1 MAKMKKKPVKK
12 PARRIWEGF
21 LLCRKAVGTEELAE
35 ALAQAG
41 IVCECWHEMQV
52 MEIPVAEGTSLDVE
66 RSEIA
71 WEGEDAIYLENHD
84 VACVFELTVPEDG
97 LAAAGKAFAALA
109 AGGRG
114 VVREDTEDFQPVL
127 AGSF

>member
-71 WEGEDAIYLENHD
+71 WEGEDAIYLGGGEDIALDGVADFEGRD
-84 VACVFELTVPEDG
+84 VVQAQ
-97 LAAAGKAFAALA
+97 LAKIT
-109 AGGRG
+109 GGG
-114 VVREDTEDFQPVL
+114 NASLGEV
-127 AGSF
+127 A